1 MRSGDQ
7 VPRPNK
13 STEYVIKFDSNGAA
27 KGWRDLYATHR
38 NALVDA
44 WDYLTK
50 NPQLASE
57 YAYPLQSQL
66 AKVLRDG
73 RSYERW
79 QLKLSL
85 RSGARIW
92 YFVAET
98 TVFIERVFTAHP
110 NQTK

>member
-1 MRSGDQ
+1 MRSGDT
-7 VPRPNK
+7 VPRPSK
-13 STEYVIKFDSNGAA
+13 TTEYEIKFDSNSAA

-50 NPQLASE
+50 SPLQLSEFAYPLKSQLAS
-57 YAYPLQSQL
+57 
-66 AKVLRDG
+66 VLRNG
-73 RSYERW
+73 KSYERW
-79 QLKLSL
+79 QLKLNI

-92 YFVAET
+92 YFVSEA
-98 TVFIERVFTAHP
+98 TVYIERVFTAHP

>member
-7 VPRPNK
+7 VHRPNK
-13 STEYVIKFDSNGAA
+13 TTEYLSKFDSSGAA

-38 NALVDA
+38 NTLVEA

-50 NPQLASE
+50 SPLEKSE
-57 YAYPLQSQL
+57 YAYPLMTDL
-66 AKVLRDG
+66 AITFRNWKP
-73 RSYERW
+73 YERW
-79 QLKLSL
+79 QLKLSA

-92 YFVAET
+92 YFVSEQ
-98 TVFIERVFTAHP
+98 TVFIECVFTAHP